1 MFIGNDNNTL
11 MYQRQYIDVFDLNNT
26 QPYIAYMSKLRENL
40 KIELASRQWT
50 AYDLSEACGVPQPTI
65 NRFLNSKIDEP
76 SGKTVRKF
84 AVGLGVTE
92 ASLRGIGQSTP
103 DQVYEKL
110 QSISNEDRIMIELMI
125 DKCVQS
131 PAQPSPA
138 QLASRTE
145 QNRTEQPTIE
155 QQSSHQE
162 QQTQDRRV
170 MTRRKPSQFEIEL
183 AIEQERCVMERHA
196 EAVIANER
204 YIGLIKES
212 CKQHECYCEPPCE
225 TAKNKV
231 SSFSSL
237 IGRVKS
243 I

>member
-1 MFIGNDNNTL
+1 

-84 AVGLGVTE
+84 AAGLGVTE
-92 ASLRGIGQSTP
+92 ASLRGIAQSTP

-110 QSISNEDRIMIELMI
+110 QSISQEDRNAIELII
-125 DKCVQS
+125 DRLVQIQ
-131 PAQPSPA
+131 AQPSPA

-145 QNRTEQPTIE
+145 QNRTEQNRTE
-155 QQSSHQE
+155 QNRTEHSQRTTDSTSAI
-162 QQTQDRRV
+162 
-170 MTRRKPSQFEIEL
+170 TR
-183 AIEQERCVMERHA
+183 
-196 EAVIANER
+196 
-204 YIGLIKES
+204 
-212 CKQHECYCEPPCE
+212 
-225 TAKNKV
+225 
-231 SSFSSL
+231 
-237 IGRVKS
+237 
-243 I
+243 